1 MAYTVA
7 DLIERLQELPEDA
20 VVRIAHQPTYPL
32 QFALRGVAD
41 SREVA
46 DWDEDEPSTHADDE
60 TVIVWLVDGD
70 HPHDDSPYA
79 PSAIW
84 DAASM

>member
-1 MAYTVA
+1 MSYTVA
-7 DLIERLQELPEDA
+7 DLIARLEELPEDA
-20 VVRIAHQPTYPL
+20 EVRIAFQPSYPL

-41 SREVA
+41 SHDVA
-46 DWDEDEPSTHADDE
+46 DWDLDEPSPKSDE
-60 TVIVWLVDGD
+60 DARIVWLVEGN
-70 HPHDDSPYA
+70 HPSDDSPYA